1 MAANLAKTQPFSIR
15 LGAQA
20 NLLVTDEVRRSGR
33 SRSVVV
39 EELAEEAAK
48 TRLHPGIAFRG
59 GVPRRAWVIGSGLDV
74 WEIIEMIRSYRG
86 DEESLL
92 ANHPLLNVSRVRVA
106 RAYAERFPEEIEA
119 LIQANHRPLE
129 EILEL
134 YPFIRRPPS
143 R

>member
-1 MAANLAKTQPFSIR
+1 MAAHPARTQPFSIR

-20 NLLVTDEVRRSGR
+20 NLLVIDEVRRSGR

-48 TRLHPGIAFRG
+48 ARLHPGIAFRDR
-59 GVPRRAWVIGSGLDV
+59 PRRAWAIGSGLDV
-74 WEIIEMIRSYRG
+74 WQIVELMRSYQD
-86 DEESLL
+86 DEESLR
-92 ANHPLLNVSRVRVA
+92 ADHPLVSERHLRVA
-106 RAYAERFPEEIEA
+106 QAYAEHFPEEIEA
-119 LIQANHRPLE
+119 LIEANHRPLE

-134 YPFIRRPPS
+134 YPFIVRPPS